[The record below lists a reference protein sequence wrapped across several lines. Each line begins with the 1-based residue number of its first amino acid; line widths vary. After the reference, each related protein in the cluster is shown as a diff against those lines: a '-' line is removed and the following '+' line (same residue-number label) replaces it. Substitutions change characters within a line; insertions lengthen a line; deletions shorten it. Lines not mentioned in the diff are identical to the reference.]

1 MHMMEPFLSICRI
14 HCFRVCTLHLQLQLH
29 FTCLLVNNALI
40 AADLA
45 SCWANSYLI
54 VPPMVCMVS
63 SSAHAYHFLVSSLH
77 LAGHLRIMLQCDAY
91 LDIHDTN
98 ITRGVKFYLQSTF

>member
-1 MHMMEPFLSICRI
+1 
-14 HCFRVCTLHLQLQLH
+14 
-29 FTCLLVNNALI
+29 LLVNNALI

-77 LAGHLRIMLQCDAY
+77 LAGHLRIMLQCELQCKAY
-91 LDIHDTN
+91 LL
-98 ITRGVKFYLQSTF
+98 FYDWKPGLT